1 MHLGLATSKTFM
13 VTILMSVSSV
23 GEARQG
29 SHFNVDTQ
37 GVALIRGRRLFETY

>member
-13 VTILMSVSSV
+13 VTILMSVAFV

-29 SHFNVDTQ
+29 SYFNVDTESC
-37 GVALIRGRRLFETY
+37 GAY